1 MWFGENLNEND
12 IVFVW
17 WDYGMWVIYYVRCVL
32 VVELVFNIGV
42 VLYYFGKC
50 DENWVMGFGVDYV
63 IVFYYDFLKFGMI
76 VDIVMMCLRCN
87 VSENYGF
94 VVLFMVFLVGVLVF
108 RNLGYMVVVRFGEKW
123 DVKISVSGY
132 VFGLWE
138 VYVEYGDKI
147 IKLNIML
154 FEFGV
159 YFYINFNYNYVIFMN
174 GEVFNIN
181 LVRFFIKLD
190 GFYEL
195 VYFDGG
201 IIKILRFKYLNVVVE
216 RRGGEIFFQFEN
228 VIGMR
233 FGIWGFFDNGM
244 KVFEKWYNVEGLKE
258 FELLVEVNGMVIRY
272 VYVEGEK
279 ILDRGVFRR
288 D

>member
-1 MWFGENLNEND
+1 MSSDLFYEIFLCFEGRKGFVVVFGFFFFVFVVDIVIGFEKVVVVELFMNEYWERVLMWFGENLNEND

-216 RRGGEIFFQFEN
+216 RRGGEIFF
-228 VIGMR
+228 
-233 FGIWGFFDNGM
+233 
-244 KVFEKWYNVEGLKE
+244 
-258 FELLVEVNGMVIRY
+258 
-272 VYVEGEK
+272 
-279 ILDRGVFRR
+279 
-288 D
+288 